1 MHNFN
6 ATSKRKRKH
15 KSSGRRARRGRSS
28 EGNVQDDEAVWKD
41 SNTATTD
48 WKETK
53 GSSQDYECCFIEFI
67 LSPNSFPHSKIHYYI
82 ILTMGNISQHSWVS
96 CSSFFFLSHFLRI
109 ILTNKSLLSL
119 LKERHRHAVGTK
131 NAVSLKIMR
140 TKHKFIVSLQKP
152 CRVNGKAYI
161 CSVFC

>member
-15 KSSGRRARRGRSS
+15 KLSGRRARRGRSS
-28 EGNVQDDEAVWKD
+28 EGNVQDEEAVWKD
-41 SNTATTD
+41 SNTATD

-82 ILTMGNISQHSWVS
+82 MLTMGNISQHSWVS
-96 CSSFFFLSHFLRI
+96 RSSFFFLSHFLRI
-109 ILTNKSLLSL
+109 ILNNKSPLSL

-131 NAVSLKIMR
+131 NAVSLKIIMR
-140 TKHKFIVSLQKP
+140 TKHKFIVSWQKP
-152 CRVNGKAYI
+152 CRVYGKAYY
-161 CSVFC
+161 